1 MIEPISNNLEAA
13 LRQAL
18 SSGEQVIVKLRGAYK
33 EALIC
38 TSTRVIILKAGWM
51 TGQLFGTDMFQCP
64 YANVAGAQVN
74 FHLLTG
80 YFELSAGGMQNSPKS
95 FWNTDKSVSAAK
107 APNCVSIGGRDR
119 ADRFRQACAFI
130 MQRASGGAGVV
141 WRAGE
146 DVLDTLARL
155 AKLRDAGVISAAEFQ
170 AKKAE
175 ILSRLSLPF
184 APG

>member
-1 MIEPISNNLEAA
+1 MIGPIPIGLEAA

-18 SSGEQVIVKLRGAYK
+18 SPGEQVFVKLRGTYK
-33 EALIC
+33 EALVC
-38 TSTRVIILKAGWM
+38 TSTRVIIFKAGWM

-64 YANVAGAQVN
+64 YSNVAGAQVN

-80 YFELSAGGMQNSPKS
+80 YFELSAGGMQNSPKC
-95 FWNTDKSVSAAK
+95 FWNSDKNVNAAK
-107 APNCVSIGGRDR
+107 APNCVSIAGRDR

-130 MQRASGGAGVV
+130 MQRVSGGAGAGVRV
-141 WRAGE
+141 GE

-170 AKKAE
+170 AKKVE
-175 ILSRLSLPF
+175 ILSRL
-184 APG
+184 

>member
-1 MIEPISNNLEAA
+1 MIEPIPNNLEAA

-18 SSGEQVIVKLRGAYK
+18 GSGEQVFVKLRGTYK
-33 EALIC
+33 EALVC

-64 YANVAGAQVN
+64 YSNVAGAQVN

-95 FWNTDKSVSAAK
+95 FWDSGKNVNAAK
-107 APNCVSIGGRDR
+107 SANCVSIAGRDR
-119 ADRFRQACAFI
+119 ADRFRRACAFI
-130 MQRASGGAGVV
+130 MQKASGGAGAGVRV
-141 WRAGE
+141 GE

-170 AKKAE
+170 AKKIE
-175 ILSRLSLPF
+175 ILSRL
-184 APG
+184 